1 MSEPVIN
8 VLNLT
13 KSYGKFLAVDNID
26 FEVQP
31 GEIFGLLGPNG
42 AGKTTQGNRQEVLE
56 HFKGYFCGV
65 CGASHFWSSSAS
77 WA

>member
-1 MSEPVIN
+1 MIEPVIN

-13 KSYGKFLAVDNID
+13 KSYGKFLAVDNVG

-42 AGKTTQGNRQEVLE
+42 AGKTTTLE
-56 HFKGYFCGV
+56 TRATFG
-65 CGASHFWSSSAS
+65 
-77 WA
+77 